1 MRYGLTRSLK
11 GNSIV
16 TENRKPTLFAWA
28 GGLPAFTRL
37 TRIFYEKY
45 VPHDELLAPLFADMA
60 PDHPERVA
68 TWLGEVFGGP
78 AAYTEHHG
86 GHAHMISR
94 HMGRGLSEAQRA
106 RWASLICQAADDAG
120 LPSDPE
126 FRSAFVSYIEWGT
139 HLAVKYSAPGA
150 QPPLHM
156 PVPHWDWDTTGAP
169 EPSVSLSEKG
179 QVSPDEPIT
188 FIRHIKPLFRA
199 RDRQSMQWAFDLWSY
214 DDVTRHAQAIFQ
226 RLQSGSM
233 PCDGAWPRE
242 NVELFH
248 RWMTSGMAQ

>member
-1 MRYGLTRSLK
+1 MMM
-11 GNSIV
+11 
-16 TENRKPTLFAWA
+16 ENQKPTLYEWA

-37 TRIFYEKY
+37 TSIFYEKY
-45 VPHDELLAPLFADMA
+45 VPQDELLAPLFVEMA

-68 TWLGEVFGGP
+68 IWLGEVFGGP
-78 AAYTEHHG
+78 AAYTEHYG

-94 HMGRGLSEAQRA
+94 HLGKELSEAQRA

-120 LPSDPE
+120 LPTDQA

-139 HLAVKYSAPGA
+139 RRAVKYSAPGA
-150 QPPLHM
+150 NPPLHL
-156 PVPHWDWDTTGAP
+156 PVPQWDWGTAGALD
-169 EPSVSLSEKG
+169 PSVTVLSHEERG
-179 QVSPDEPIT
+179 NIMPNEPIT
-188 FIRHIKPLFRA
+188 FTQHIQPLFRA

-214 DDVTRHAQAIFQ
+214 EDVTRHAQGIFH

-242 NVELFH
+242 QVETFQ
-248 RWMTSGMAQ
+248 RWMISGMAR

>member
-1 MRYGLTRSLK
+1 M
-11 GNSIV
+11 
-16 TENRKPTLFAWA
+16 TEQNKPTLYEWL
-28 GGLPAFTRL
+28 GGLPALTRL

-45 VPHDELLAPLFADMA
+45 VPHDELLAPLFAGMA

-68 TWLGEVFGGP
+68 IWLGEVFGGP
-78 AAYTEHHG
+78 ETYTEHYG

-120 LPSDPE
+120 LPADPA
-126 FRSAFVSYIEWGT
+126 FRSAFVSYIDWGT

-150 QPPLHM
+150 NPPLHL
-156 PVPHWDWDTTGAP
+156 PVPHWDWGTAKAP
-169 EPSVSLSEKG
+169 ESTVPVLEN
-179 QVSPDEPIT
+179 EPIT
-188 FIRHIKPLFRA
+188 FTRHIKPLFREK
-199 RDRQSMQWAFDLWSY
+199 DRQSMQWAFDLWSY
-214 DDVTRHAQAIFQ
+214 EDVTKHAQGIFQ

-233 PCDGAWPRE
+233 PCDGAWSHE
-242 NVELFH
+242 QLEIFQ